1 MEPKAPTPVQV
12 AALVTAA
19 FAKGADWGTVWL
31 LLVTGARRAEIARC
45 QMKHVGF
52 ERSRIFID
60 PTKVRGTSWWLALD
74 SATMEPLEASSRDR
88 IADRLGTLGQT
99 PTGEEYLY
107 SYQPDH
113 ALHGSLGYLSKR
125 LKSMGQSIGIDTHT
139 HALRHYAATELIVGS
154 TSSPSRTASA
164 TSVLRPLPISML
176 PGGPTS
182 IVVPLPCSPAA

>member
-1 MEPKAPTPVQV
+1 MLYRWGWLAADPAKRIQAPKVPRMEPKAPTPVQV

-99 PTGEEYLY
+99 PTG
-107 SYQPDH
+107 
-113 ALHGSLGYLSKR
+113 R
-125 LKSMGQSIGIDTHT
+125 
-139 HALRHYAATELIVGS
+139 S
-154 TSSPSRTASA
+154 TCT
-164 TSVLRPLPISML
+164 
-176 PGGPTS
+176 PTS
-182 IVVPLPCSPAA
+182 PTMHCTVRSGTSASV